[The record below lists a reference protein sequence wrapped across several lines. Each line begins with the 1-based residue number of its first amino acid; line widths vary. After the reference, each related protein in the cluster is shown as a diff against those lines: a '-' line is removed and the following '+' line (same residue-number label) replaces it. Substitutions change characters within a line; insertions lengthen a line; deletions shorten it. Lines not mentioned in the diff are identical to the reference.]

1 MNETKIKLINRIL
14 PIALIIASVC
24 AFLLMDL
31 VAPNPGIVPRHLTGW
46 DFIFGFQAPVSSL
59 DDPGNSVTGLGFSYL
74 VLLIPI
80 FSFIGIILL
89 VLSLSGIQSKVLR
102 MTTAVLFLLV
112 GFLCITAKLFV
123 NYAPIVDESYNFT
136 PTNADDLNLDLGT
149 FVSSLLAI
157 AAACLITYKLF
168 NEKVDKTILK

>member
-14 PIALIIASVC
+14 PIALIIASIS

-46 DFIFGFQAPVSSL
+46 DFIFGFQASVSSL
-59 DDPGNSVTGLGFSYL
+59 EDPGNSVTGLGFSYL

-80 FSFIGIILL
+80 LSFIGIILL
-89 VLSLSGIQSKVLR
+89 VISLFGIQSKVLR

-123 NYAPIVDESYNFT
+123 NYAPIIDDNYNFM

-157 AAACLITYKLF
+157 AAAGLITYKLF
-168 NEKVDKTILK
+168 NDNVDKAIIK